1 MLANPA
7 TVAGMKRPVPMPAMT
22 AKATVA
28 AKLSTSAMPMNAS
41 SRTTSAA
48 TAHQRR
54 DHLSAMAPKTGPSS
68 IAGSRSA
75 PRMMLMAHGDS

>member
-1 MLANPA
+1 MNS
-7 TVAGMKRPVPMPAMT
+7 PVPTPAKT

-28 AKLSTSAMPMNAS
+28 VKLSTTAMPMNAAT
-41 SRTTSAA
+41 RRTSAA

-54 DHLSAMAPKTGPSS
+54 DQRSAMAPKTGPSS

-75 PRMMLMAHGDS
+75 PKMMLMAHGDS